1 MRTLE
6 YWCWRRLLRIP
17 WTAKKSNNWVR
28 EQIGEEYST
37 EAVAL
42 QLKLTFF
49 GHVMRSTSMEKDIM
63 LGIGNGKRKKDTP
76 RIGWVDEVKEALG
89 LHLQALKE
97 AVWDRDRWR

>member
-17 WTAKKSNNWVR
+17 RTAKKTNNWVR
-28 EQIGEEYST
+28 EQIGEEYSI

-49 GHVMRSTSMEKDIM
+49 GHVMRSTSLEKNIM
-63 LGIGNGKRKKDTP
+63 LGMGNGKRKKGRP
-76 RIGWVDEVKEALG
+76 RIRWVDQIKKALG
-89 LHLQALKE
+89 LSLRTIKE
-97 AVWDRDRWR
+97 AVWDRDRW